1 MGLETRDYY
10 RSEPPTDAWDTG
22 PSGGFSAVTWLI
34 IITGGVYIMQLLLGE
49 GFTAWL
55 DLDPAAVLHGE
66 LWRLCTYDFLHSRE
80 SPWHIL
86 WNMYILYVTGR
97 NFEQRRGAREFV
109 AFYLLAGVLSGVLFV
124 LWSLGLGHVNPA
136 IGASGAVV
144 AVMIVY
150 ALTYPRQIW
159 YFFGVIPIPIWVI
172 AGLTVIFDL
181 HPMLLEL
188 SGEHVADGV
197 AHSAH
202 MGGIVFGALYW
213 KQNWRVTAWLPSAG
227 RRGWKQW
234 FQRRPRLKI
243 HRESEPVRD
252 GRFDRRVDELL
263 DKVAREGEASLTAE
277 ERSILIEAS
286 RRARNR
292 LSR

>member
-1 MGLETRDYY
+1 MGLESRDYY
-10 RSEPPTDAWDTG
+10 RSEPSGVGWDAG
-22 PSGGFSAVTWLI
+22 SSRGFSAVTWVI
-34 IITGGVYIMQLLLGE
+34 IITGGVYIVQLLLGE
-49 GFTAWL
+49 GFTEWF

-97 NFEQRRGAREFV
+97 EFEQRRGSREFV

-124 LWSLGLGHVNPA
+124 LWSLGLRQVHPA

-150 ALTYPRQIW
+150 ALTYPRQVW

-188 SGEHVADGV
+188 SGERVADGI

-202 MGGIVFGALYW
+202 MGGILFGALYW
-213 KQNWRVTAWLPSAG
+213 KQNWRVTSWLPAG
-227 RRGWKQW
+227 RPGGGKRW
-234 FQRRPRLKI
+234 FQRRPQLKI
-243 HRESEPVRD
+243 HRESAPVHD
-252 GRFDRRVDELL
+252 ARFDRRVDELL
-263 DKVAREGEASLTAE
+263 EKVAREGEASLTDE

-286 RRARNR
+286 RRARHR
-292 LSR
+292 MSR

>member
-1 MGLETRDYY
+1 MGLESRDYY
-10 RSEPPTDAWDTG
+10 RSEPPGGAWDAG
-22 PSGGFSAVTWLI
+22 SSSGFSAVTWLI
-34 IITGGVYIMQLLLGE
+34 IITGGVYIVQLLLGE
-49 GFTAWL
+49 GFTAWF
-55 DLDPAAVLHGE
+55 DLDPAAVWHGE

-97 NFEQRRGAREFV
+97 EFEQRRGSRELV

-124 LWSLGLGHVNPA
+124 LWSLGLGHVSPA

-159 YFFGVIPIPIWVI
+159 YFFGVIPVPIWVI
-172 AGLTVIFDL
+172 AGLTVILDL

-188 SGEHVADGV
+188 SGERVADGI

-202 MGGIVFGALYW
+202 MGGILFGALYW
-213 KQNWRVTAWLPSAG
+213 KKNWRVTNWLPAARPGSG
-227 RRGWKQW
+227 RRW
-234 FQRRPRLKI
+234 FERRPRLKI
-243 HRESEPVRD
+243 HRESTPVHD
-252 GRFDRRVDELL
+252 DRFDRRVDELL
-263 DKVAREGEASLTAE
+263 NKVAREGEASLTDE

-292 LSR
+292 MSR